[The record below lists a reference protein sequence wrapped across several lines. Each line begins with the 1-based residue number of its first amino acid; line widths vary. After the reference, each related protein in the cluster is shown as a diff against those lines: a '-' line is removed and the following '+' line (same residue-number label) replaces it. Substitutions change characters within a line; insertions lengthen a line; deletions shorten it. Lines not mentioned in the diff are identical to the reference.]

1 MESFIDFIRERAVV
15 GLAIGFVLGG
25 AVSGLVNSFIND
37 IINPLIGPVL
47 GQVHGLKG
55 AYIPFFG
62 AEIVWGNFLITLI
75 NFFIMTAVVY
85 FGFKILGLEK
95 LDKKKEESFKF

>member
-1 MESFIDFIRERAVV
+1 MQSFIDFIRERAVV

-25 AVSGLVNSFIND
+25 AVSGLVGSFIND
-37 IINPLIGPVL
+37 IVNPIVGLFL
-47 GQVHGLKG
+47 GQVHGLKESSVS
-55 AYIPFFG
+55 FFG
-62 AEIVWGNFLITLI
+62 AEIMWGNFLITLI

-95 LDKKKEESFKF
+95 LDKPKDK